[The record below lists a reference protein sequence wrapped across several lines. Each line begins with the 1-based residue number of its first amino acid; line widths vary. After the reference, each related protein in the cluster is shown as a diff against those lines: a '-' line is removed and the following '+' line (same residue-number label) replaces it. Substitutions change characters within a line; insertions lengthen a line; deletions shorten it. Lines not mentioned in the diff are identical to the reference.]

1 MEHYII
7 MFKKYLLHERNYS
20 EHTVINYEVDLRD
33 FQEFMEYE
41 DITKLSEITYQ
52 DTRKYLAFLHRRN
65 LSKTT
70 LARKISSLR
79 TFYNFLLSK
88 NYVTENPFLMLSLPK
103 KDKKIPRFFYQQEI
117 NELYNSIDVKEPL
130 GERNLAIVELLYGSG
145 LRVSEL
151 CALKIGDIHFSQNI
165 IYVKGKGSKVRVVPM
180 TKYCVEALETYLN
193 NERKQ
198 LLMKSKSNTEIV
210 FLNNQGKQLTTRGV
224 RDILNR
230 IIKKTIKISNISP
243 HMLRHSF
250 ATHLLDSGA
259 DIRSVQELLGHSQLT
274 TTQIYTHV
282 SKEKLK
288 QVYMNTHPHAKER
301 KS

>member
-1 MEHYII
+1 
-7 MFKKYLLHERNYS
+7 
-20 EHTVINYEVDLRD
+20 
-33 FQEFMEYE
+33 
-41 DITKLSEITYQ
+41 
-52 DTRKYLAFLHRRN
+52 
-65 LSKTT
+65 
-70 LARKISSLR
+70 
-79 TFYNFLLSK
+79 
-88 NYVTENPFLMLSLPK
+88 MLSLPK

-117 NELYNSIDVKEPL
+117 NELYNSIDVNESL
-130 GERNLAIVELLYGSG
+130 GERNLAIIELLYGSG

-151 CALKIGDIHFSQNI
+151 CALKISDIHFRQNI

-180 TKYCVEALETYLN
+180 TKYCVEALENYLS

-210 FLNNQGKQLTTRGV
+210 FLNHHGRPLTTRGI
-224 RDILNR
+224 RDILKR
-230 IIKKTIKISNISP
+230 IIKKTVKITNISP

-288 QVYMNTHPHAKER
+288 QVYMDTHPHAKER